1 MIPGKMID
9 ISEGKLLDINK
20 RKMASC
26 EEIIFSVPSSLEN
39 GVFKRNYDKI
49 FFLDKSIRL
58 KVALPQLITTFA
70 HTETILNLNG
80 IAVKRRISGMIDHI
94 SEFCLPPRQSRS
106 TK

>member
-1 MIPGKMID
+1 MKEDDSATDDFSVSTDRRNLSRRSTATRQWTDNCILRQNFHQEEKNIIGLLYRVIPGKMID

-49 FFLDKSIRL
+49 FFLD
-58 KVALPQLITTFA
+58 
-70 HTETILNLNG
+70 
-80 IAVKRRISGMIDHI
+80 
-94 SEFCLPPRQSRS
+94 
-106 TK
+106 